1 MWFVSVVIVL
11 VVVFFMPVYGIRARL
26 HLYRIALARERT
38 ENALK
43 HLLRQATDG
52 HSASLPSLK
61 GELGLSDRAALAL
74 TERLEDEGLIQSE
87 GTHLKLTAEG
97 ERLALHVLRAHRLW
111 EVYLA
116 EELGVPVDRVHAE
129 AERQEHRLNAQQLD
143 RLSASMGHPDT
154 DPHGDPIPG
163 PDGVVPEAPGAA
175 LSTWPVSTPARIV
188 HLEDEPPLA
197 FAQLMA
203 EGLKLGQ
210 IIRVIERTPSRL
222 VLSDGENEYRLAPM
236 LAANVHVVAALQE
249 PEAPPAGVMPLSQLP
264 AGAMADIVA
273 LDPLFR
279 GFARRRLLD
288 LGFTPG
294 ARVRTE
300 LQPFAGDPR
309 AYRLRGT
316 TIALRREQ
324 SDRIFVKTLAAEGG
338 R

>member
-1 MWFVSVVIVL
+1 MAIAILLSLVAFAVL
-11 VVVFFMPVYGIRARL
+11 LPTYGVAAQWRVYRSG
-26 HLYRIALARERT
+26 LARERT

-52 HSASLPSLK
+52 HSASFRSLK
-61 GELGLSDRAALAL
+61 GELGLSDRELLSLA
-74 TERLEDEGLIQSE
+74 ERLELEGLIHSD
-87 GTHLKLTAEG
+87 GTHLKLTTDG

-116 EELGVPVDRVHAE
+116 EELGVPVDRVHAQ
-129 AERQEHRLNAQQLD
+129 AERQEHHLNPQQLD
-143 RLSASMGHPDT
+143 RLSAAMGHPDI

-163 PDGVVPEAPGAA
+163 PDGVVPEAPGTV
-175 LSTWPVSTPARIV
+175 LSAWPLSTPARIV

-197 FAQLMA
+197 FAQLIA

-210 IIRVIERTPSRL
+210 VVRVIERTPSRL
-222 VLSDGENEYRLAPM
+222 VLSDGENEFRLAPM
-236 LAANVHVVAALQE
+236 LAANVHVVAASSE
-249 PEAPPAGVMPLSQLP
+249 PARALDGVLPLSDLP
-264 AGAMADIVA
+264 SGAAADIVV
-273 LDPLFR
+273 LDPHLK

-294 ARVRTE
+294 ARVRSE
-300 LQPFAGDPR
+300 LQPFSGDPR

-324 SDRIFVKTLAAEGG
+324 SDRVLVRALQPE
-338 R
+338 RSR

>member
-1 MWFVSVVIVL
+1 MWLVAVVAVL
-11 VVVFFMPVYGIRARL
+11 LIAYFLPVYGIGARL
-26 HLYRIALARERT
+26 HLYRTALARERT

-74 TERLEDEGLIQSE
+74 TERLEHEGLIQSE
-87 GTHLKLTAEG
+87 GTHLTLTAEG

-129 AERQEHRLNAQQLD
+129 AERQEHRLNPQQLD
-143 RLSASMGHPDT
+143 RLSAAMGHPDT

-163 PDGVVPEAPGAA
+163 PDGVVPDAPGTA
-175 LSTWPVSTPARIV
+175 LSAWPISTPARIV

-197 FAQLMA
+197 FAQLVA

-210 IIRVIERTPSRL
+210 IIRVIERTSSRL

-236 LAANVHVVAALQE
+236 LAANVHVVAAVQDAE
-249 PEAPPAGVMPLSQLP
+249 PQPEGLIPLSQLP
-264 AGAMADIVA
+264 EGATADIVA

-294 ARVRTE
+294 ARIRSE

-324 SDRIFVKTLAAEGG
+324 SDRVLVKALAAEGV

>member
-1 MWFVSVVIVL
+1 MWLIL
-11 VVVFFMPVYGIRARL
+11 VVGLLALAVLIPKVGVAAQVGVYRS
-26 HLYRIALARERT
+26 ALARERS

-43 HLLRQATDG
+43 HLLRQVTDG
-52 HSASLPSLK
+52 HSSSFQSLK
-61 GELGLSDRAALAL
+61 GELRMSDRALLVL
-74 TERLEDEGLIQSE
+74 TERLEHEGLIQSD

-111 EVYLA
+111 EAYLA

-129 AERQEHRLNAQQLD
+129 AERQEHRFNRQQLD
-143 RLSASMGHPDT
+143 RLSAAMGHPDT

-163 PDGVVPEAPGAA
+163 PDGVVPEAPGTA
-175 LSTWPVSTPARIV
+175 LSAWPMSTPARIV

-210 IIRVIERTPSRL
+210 VVRVIDRTPSRL
-222 VLSDGENEYRLAPM
+222 VLSDGETEFRLAPM
-236 LAANVHVVAALQE
+236 LAANVHVVAATSE
-249 PEAPPAGVMPLSQLP
+249 PARVLDGVMPLSDLP
-264 AGAMADIVA
+264 PGALAHIVA
-273 LDPLFR
+273 LDSSFR

-294 ARVRTE
+294 ARVRSE

-324 SDRIFVKTLAAEGG
+324 ADCVLVKALAVEAAH
-338 R
+338 